1 MRNRIVAVVAAG
13 VMAACATAGGA
24 QTQTPQAEPIEI
36 TIERTPCFG
45 MCPEYRVTMKADGTV
60 TYDGRQYVRVTGERT
75 WKIDPAAVRA
85 LAREMEAAGYFD
97 LQDEYTSR
105 MTDHPTTRTSL
116 TIGTRS
122 KKISDY
128 ISGPQTLKDIEK
140 RIDDV
145 SGAKKFVFI
154 DAGAIREMQTT
165 LWRATGSDAD
175 AWMRHA
181 ISTADIDVV
190 AALLSA
196 GYNAKAADDDKV
208 TLVMRAAETGHA
220 ETVRL
225 LLAAG
230 ADPTARDKAGRNA
243 ADRARDGLASGSARE
258 FDLILKLLTD
268 EESSRSAVPG
278 GQFWS

>member
-24 QTQTPQAEPIEI
+24 QTQTPPAEAIEI

-45 MCPEYRVTMKADGTV
+45 MCPEYKVTMKDEGTV
-60 TYDGRQYVRVTGERT
+60 TYTGRQYVRVTGERT

-128 ISGPQTLKDIEK
+128 ISGPQTLKDIEQ

-154 DAGAIREMQTT
+154 DGKTIREMQKTG
-165 LWRATGSDAD
+165 WRAARGDAD
-175 AWMRHA
+175 EWMRRA
-181 ISTADIDVV
+181 INAADVDVV

-196 GYNAKAADDDKV
+196 GYNAKAVDGDKV

-220 ETVRL
+220 GTVRL

-243 ADRARDGLASGSARE
+243 ADRARDGLASGPAGE

-268 EESSRSAVPG
+268 E
-278 GQFWS
+278 